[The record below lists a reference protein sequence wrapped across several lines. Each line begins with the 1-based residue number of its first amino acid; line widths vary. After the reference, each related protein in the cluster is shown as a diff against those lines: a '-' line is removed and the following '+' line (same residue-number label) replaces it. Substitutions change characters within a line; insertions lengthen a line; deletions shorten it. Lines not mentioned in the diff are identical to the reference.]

1 MAGTDRTSLL
11 PIRDIRDLTVSKFVV
26 GLTGGI
32 GSGKTAV
39 SDRFHALGIN
49 IVDADI
55 AARVVVEPG
64 KPALQEIQKHF
75 GAAIIQANGS
85 LDRAILREKVF
96 KDDQERKWLE
106 QLLHPLINEEIRKE
120 LASSSSPYT
129 MLVSPLLIETGQSRF
144 TQRILVVD
152 VPLETQIERTMA
164 RDNNSE
170 EQVRNII
177 KVQTSRQERVASA
190 DDIIVNDQDIDK
202 LDQSVSEL
210 HAKYLELAD
219 QEKKV

>member
-1 MAGTDRTSLL
+1 MSR
-11 PIRDIRDLTVSKFVV
+11 FVV

-39 SDRFHALGIN
+39 SDRFRALGIN

-55 AARVVVEPG
+55 ASRIVVEPG
-64 KPALQEIQKHF
+64 KPALKAIQKHF
-75 GAAIIQANGS
+75 GATVIQADGS
-85 LDRAILREKVF
+85 LDRAIMREKVF
-96 KDDQERKWLE
+96 KDKQERKWLE

-120 LASSSSPYT
+120 LATSASPYT
-129 MLVSPLLIETGQSRF
+129 LLVSPLLIETGQSRF

-152 VPLETQIERTMA
+152 VPLEQQIERTMA

-177 KVQTSRQERVASA
+177 KAQTSREERVASA
-190 DDIIVNDQDIDK
+190 DDIIVNDQDIDQ
-202 LDQSVSEL
+202 LDRSVSEL
-210 HAKYLELAD
+210 HTKYLKLVN
-219 QEKKV
+219 QE

>member
-106 QLLHPLINEEIRKE
+106 QLLHPLINEEIRKK

-129 MLVSPLLIETGQSRF
+129 MLVSPLLIETGQSRY

>member
-1 MAGTDRTSLL
+1 M
-11 PIRDIRDLTVSKFVV
+11 TVSKFVV

-106 QLLHPLINEEIRKE
+106 QLLHPLINEEIRKK

-129 MLVSPLLIETGQSRF
+129 MLVSPLLIETGQSRY

-152 VPLETQIERTMA
+152 VPLEKQIERTMA

>member
-1 MAGTDRTSLL
+1 M
-11 PIRDIRDLTVSKFVV
+11 TVSKFVV

-106 QLLHPLINEEIRKE
+106 QLLHPLINEEIRKK

-129 MLVSPLLIETGQSRF
+129 MLVSPLLIETGQSRY

>member
-1 MAGTDRTSLL
+1 M
-11 PIRDIRDLTVSKFVV
+11 TVSKFVV

-49 IVDADI
+49 VVDADI

-129 MLVSPLLIETGQSRF
+129 MLVSPLLIETRQSRF

>member
-1 MAGTDRTSLL
+1 M
-11 PIRDIRDLTVSKFVV
+11 SKFVV

-49 IVDADI
+49 VVDADI

-129 MLVSPLLIETGQSRF
+129 MLVSPLLIETRQSRF

>member
-1 MAGTDRTSLL
+1 M
-11 PIRDIRDLTVSKFVV
+11 SKFVV

-129 MLVSPLLIETGQSRF
+129 MLVSPLLIETGQSRY

-152 VPLETQIERTMA
+152 VPLEKQIERTMA

-219 QEKKV
+219 QAKKV

>member
-1 MAGTDRTSLL
+1 M
-11 PIRDIRDLTVSKFVV
+11 SKFVV

-106 QLLHPLINEEIRKE
+106 QLLHPLINEEIRKK

-129 MLVSPLLIETGQSRF
+129 MLVSPLLIETGQSRY

>member
-106 QLLHPLINEEIRKE
+106 QLLHPLINEEIRKK

-129 MLVSPLLIETGQSRF
+129 MLVSPLLIETGQSRY

-152 VPLETQIERTMA
+152 VPLEKQIERTMA

>member
-1 MAGTDRTSLL
+1 M
-11 PIRDIRDLTVSKFVV
+11 TVSKFVV

-106 QLLHPLINEEIRKE
+106 QLLHPLINEEIRKK

>member
-1 MAGTDRTSLL
+1 M
-11 PIRDIRDLTVSKFVV
+11 SKFVV

-75 GAAIIQANGS
+75 GAAIIQADGS

-106 QLLHPLINEEIRKE
+106 QLLHPLINEEIRKK

-129 MLVSPLLIETGQSRF
+129 MLVSPLLIETGQSRY

-219 QEKKV
+219 QAKKV

>member
-1 MAGTDRTSLL
+1 M
-11 PIRDIRDLTVSKFVV
+11 TVSKFVV

>member
-1 MAGTDRTSLL
+1 M
-11 PIRDIRDLTVSKFVV
+11 TVSRFVV

-39 SDRFHALGIN
+39 SDRFRALGIN

-55 AARVVVEPG
+55 ASRIVVEPG
-64 KPALQEIQKHF
+64 KPALKAIQKHF
-75 GAAIIQANGS
+75 GATVIQADGS
-85 LDRAILREKVF
+85 LDRAIMREKVF
-96 KDDQERKWLE
+96 KDKQERKWLE

-120 LASSSSPYT
+120 LATSASPYT
-129 MLVSPLLIETGQSRF
+129 LLVSPLLIETGQSRF

-152 VPLETQIERTMA
+152 VPLEQQIERTMA

-177 KVQTSRQERVASA
+177 KAQTSREERVASA
-190 DDIIVNDQDIDK
+190 DDIIVNDQDIDQ
-202 LDQSVSEL
+202 LDRSVSEL
-210 HAKYLELAD
+210 HTKYLKLVN
-219 QEKKV
+219 QE

>member
-1 MAGTDRTSLL
+1 M
-11 PIRDIRDLTVSKFVV
+11 TVSKFVV

-39 SDRFHALGIN
+39 SDRFHGLGIV

-64 KPALQEIQKHF
+64 QPALKEIQKHF
-75 GAAIIQANGS
+75 GETIIQADGS
-85 LDRAILREKVF
+85 LDRAALREKIF
-96 KDDQERKWLE
+96 SDEQERKWLE

-120 LASSSSPYT
+120 LSASSSPYT
-129 MLVSPLLIETGQSRF
+129 ILVSPLLFETGQSRF
-144 TQRILVVD
+144 THRILIVD
-152 VPLETQIERTMA
+152 VPLEMQIERTMA

-177 KVQTSRQERVASA
+177 DAQTSRDERVASA
-190 DDIIVNDQDIDK
+190 DDIILNDGDLIK
-202 LDQSVSEL
+202 LDSGVADL
-210 HAKYLELAD
+210 HAEYLTLAR
-219 QEKKV
+219 QV

>member
-1 MAGTDRTSLL
+1 M
-11 PIRDIRDLTVSKFVV
+11 TVSKFVV

-106 QLLHPLINEEIRKE
+106 QLLHPLINEEIRKK

-129 MLVSPLLIETGQSRF
+129 MLVSPLLIETGQSRY

-219 QEKKV
+219 QAKKV

>member
-1 MAGTDRTSLL
+1 M
-11 PIRDIRDLTVSKFVV
+11 SKFVV

-129 MLVSPLLIETGQSRF
+129 MLVSPLLIATGQSRY

-152 VPLETQIERTMA
+152 VPLEKQIERTMA

-177 KVQTSRQERVASA
+177 KVQTSRQERVAGA
-190 DDIIVNDQDIDK
+190 DDIILNDQDIDK

-210 HAKYLELAD
+210 HTKYLELAD
-219 QEKKV
+219 QAKKV

>member
-1 MAGTDRTSLL
+1 M
-11 PIRDIRDLTVSKFVV
+11 TVSKFVV

-75 GAAIIQANGS
+75 GAAIIQADGS

-106 QLLHPLINEEIRKE
+106 QLLHPLINEEIRKK

-129 MLVSPLLIETGQSRF
+129 MLVSPLLIETGQSRY

-152 VPLETQIERTMA
+152 VPLEKQIERTMA

>member
-1 MAGTDRTSLL
+1 M
-11 PIRDIRDLTVSKFVV
+11 TVSKFVV

-129 MLVSPLLIETGQSRF
+129 MLVSPLLIETGQSRY

-152 VPLETQIERTMA
+152 VPLEKQIERTMA

-219 QEKKV
+219 QAKKV